1 MKNRIRLIASDL
13 DGTLLLNGAQSLRPE
28 TCRLIHDLTM
38 KGVYF
43 IAASGR
49 QYPNLQ
55 RLFSQVR
62 TEIGYIC
69 ENGCLS
75 FFQGERI
82 HRETMERELGQEIL
96 RTIWERE
103 GSEILLSGANTSY
116 LQPKE
121 MSYYYHMRDV
131 VRNNVT
137 LVPDIF
143 QVQEE
148 YMKISV
154 YEKTGIDKSASF
166 WKEKFG
172 DKVTVV
178 TSGNEW
184 LDMMPKGVHK
194 GLAMKKVMEYL
205 DVKPEECMAFGD
217 NYNDLE
223 MLELVGHP
231 VAMETAKP
239 EVKAAAGS
247 LTDTVEHALER
258 LLSRMQKED
267 FYSER
272 IQ

>member
-1 MKNRIRLIASDL
+1 MKRRIRLIASDL

-28 TCRLIHDLTM
+28 TCRLVHDLTM

-49 QYPNLQ
+49 QYPNLR
-55 RLFSQVR
+55 RLFAQVQS
-62 TEIGYIC
+62 EIGYIC

-75 FFQGERI
+75 FFQGELI
-82 HRETMERELGQEIL
+82 HKEVMERELGQEIL
-96 RTIWERE
+96 RAIWEKE
-103 GSEILLSGANTSY
+103 GCEILLSGANTSY
-116 LQPKE
+116 LQPKK
-121 MSYYYHMRDV
+121 MSYYRHMRDV

-154 YEKTGIDKSASF
+154 YEERGIEHSAPY

-172 DKVTVV
+172 DRVTVV

-184 LDMMPKGVHK
+184 LDMMPKHVHK
-194 GLAMKKVMEYL
+194 GLAMKKVMEYMH
-205 DVKPEECMAFGD
+205 VEPEECMAFGD

-231 VAMETAKP
+231 VAMTTAKP
-239 EVKAAAGS
+239 EVKAVNRYQ
-247 LTDTVEHALER
+247 TDRVEHTLEE
-258 LLSRMQKED
+258 LLAEM
-267 FYSER
+267 
-272 IQ
+272 

>member
-1 MKNRIRLIASDL
+1 MKRRIRLIASDL
-13 DGTLLLNGAQSLRPE
+13 DGTLLLNGAQSLQPG
-28 TCRLIHDLTM
+28 TCRLIHELTR

-43 IAASGR
+43 FAASGR

-55 RLFSQVR
+55 RLFAQVKS
-62 TEIGYIC
+62 EIGYIC

-75 FFQGERI
+75 FFQEERI
-82 HRETMERELGQEIL
+82 HKEVMDRKLGQEIL
-96 RTIWERE
+96 QAIQERE
-103 GSEILLSGANTSY
+103 GSEILLSGVSTSY
-116 LQPKE
+116 LQPKK

-131 VRNNVT
+131 VRNHVT

-154 YEKTGIDKSASF
+154 YQEEGIEESASY
-166 WKEKFG
+166 WKERFG
-172 DKVTVV
+172 NRVTVV
-178 TSGNEW
+178 TSGNQW

-194 GLAMKKVMEYL
+194 GLAMRKIMEYL
-205 DVKPEECMAFGD
+205 EVNPEECMAFGD

-239 EVKAAAGS
+239 EVKAVSRAR
-247 LTDTVEHALER
+247 TDTVEHALER
-258 LLSRMQKED
+258 LLAEL
-267 FYSER
+267 
-272 IQ
+272 

>member
-1 MKNRIRLIASDL
+1 
-13 DGTLLLNGAQSLRPE
+13 
-28 TCRLIHDLTM
+28 M

-154 YEKTGIDKSASF
+154 YEKTGIEGSAAY
-166 WKEKFG
+166 WKERFG
-172 DKVTVV
+172 DRVTVV

-184 LDMMPKGVHK
+184 LDMMPKGVNK
-194 GLAMKKVMEYL
+194 GLGMKKIMEFL
-205 DVKPEECMAFGD
+205 HVSPDECMALGD
-217 NYNDLE
+217 NYNDIE

-231 VAMETAKP
+231 IAMENAVP
-239 EVKAAAGS
+239 AVKTVCERE
-247 LTDTVEHALER
+247 TDMVEHILEEV
-258 LLSRMQKED
+258 LSG
-267 FYSER
+267 
-272 IQ
+272 I